1 MKTVSDIMT
10 RNPHTL
16 TPQASLLDA
25 EQLMKTHQIRHLPIA
40 NDEQQVQGVISQ
52 KEVLAEAFKITNRFG
67 SQHLQSYLAK
77 TLIDQAMQREVITI
91 SPDMPLLDAG
101 RLLQE
106 KKRGCLLVT
115 NGDNQLQ
122 GILTSQDF
130 VKLAI
135 QLLDQ

>member
-16 TPQASLLDA
+16 TPQASLQDA
-25 EQLMKTHQIRHLPIA
+25 EQLMKTHQIRHLPIT

-67 SQHLQSYLAK
+67 SQHLQAYLAK

-135 QLLDQ
+135 QLLEH